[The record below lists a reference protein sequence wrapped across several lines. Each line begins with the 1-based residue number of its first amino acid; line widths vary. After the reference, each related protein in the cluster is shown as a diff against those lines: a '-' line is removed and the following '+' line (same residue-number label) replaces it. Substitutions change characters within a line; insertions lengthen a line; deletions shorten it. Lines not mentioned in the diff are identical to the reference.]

1 MTSRHRTVRR
11 LLADRTRHL
20 AATLVLLAGVNAAPS
35 LLAGEADP
43 ERSIAPD
50 DGPPMRA
57 EQAAPGQSSTLD
69 RMPAP
74 GEAAAEDSAPADAA
88 TVAAPPAESVPA
100 ESPPAESPPAESVPT
115 DSVPATTA
123 ADTAVAPPADAA
135 EEPAGTPPVEVAAP
149 SVDATEPPV
158 ETAAPAPAYTPS
170 PPADT
175 TAETPTPG
183 ARPSLLPLAQ
193 PLWQDLPR
201 VEQQVLQPFEAQ
213 WNSWPATEKRRW
225 QTLAQRMP
233 DMTPD
238 QQARALQ
245 RIDEWAALSPDQ
257 QRLALRNYRL
267 ARQLTADERKA
278 QWERYTQMTAE
289 EKRKLRAD
297 GAASNTAAG
306 HAGARTGLAKEAA
319 QPLAPRP
326 ALPEA
331 PR

>member
-11 LLADRTRHL
+11 LLADRIRRL
-20 AATLVLLAGVNAAPS
+20 AAAFVLLAGVNAAPS
-35 LLAGEADP
+35 LQAGEGDP

-50 DGPPMRA
+50 DGPPIRV
-57 EQAAPGQSSTLD
+57 EEAAPGPAPTLD
-69 RMPAP
+69 RAPAP
-74 GEAAAEDSAPADAA
+74 GEAA
-88 TVAAPPAESVPA
+88 T
-100 ESPPAESPPAESVPT
+100 
-115 DSVPATTA
+115 
-123 ADTAVAPPADAA
+123 DTAVETTADAA
-135 EEPAGTPPVEVAAP
+135 EEPVGEPPIEVAAP
-149 SVDATEPPV
+149 SVEATEPRV
-158 ETAAPAPAYTPS
+158 ETAAPAPADTPP

-175 TAETPTPG
+175 TAEAPTPG

-213 WNSWPATEKRRW
+213 WNSWPAAEKRRW